1 MFRVFLSKTNFI
13 ETDNTTFAVK
23 NNNVLSL
30 KMFMKPNTNNV
41 MKNALLA
48 RGHLLIE
55 IWKLH
60 QPIVYKTKTFIV
72 LVFCIYIIFF

>member
-55 IWKLH
+55 I
-60 QPIVYKTKTFIV
+60 
-72 LVFCIYIIFF
+72 